1 MSQLIND
8 ILTNF
13 NSTIMYIIQHNVIVK
28 ANDVGFIIWHRLSY
42 IFNYTITI
50 FNIWLSYIL

>member
-1 MSQLIND
+1 MMSQLIND

-28 ANDVGFIIWHRLSY
+28 ANDVGFII
-42 IFNYTITI
+42 
-50 FNIWLSYIL
+50 